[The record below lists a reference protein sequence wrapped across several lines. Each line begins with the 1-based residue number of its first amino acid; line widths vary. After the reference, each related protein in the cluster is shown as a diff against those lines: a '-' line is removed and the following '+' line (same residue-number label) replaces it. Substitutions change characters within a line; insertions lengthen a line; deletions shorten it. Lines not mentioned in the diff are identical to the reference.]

1 MKHLLTAILLIV
13 NVCAHAQVGIGITTP
28 AASAQ
33 LDISSTTKGLLVPR
47 MTATQK
53 AAVSSPAT
61 GLLIYQTDGTQGFYY
76 YDGALWNLL
85 TITTNAVP
93 YTGATDTVNLGAYD
107 LIVNGITV
115 GKGAGNGSSNTATGL
130 DALKS
135 NTTGAENTANGY
147 NSLYSNTTGIKNTA
161 SGLTA
166 LYSNTTGSNNSAFG
180 YLALH
185 SNISGYHNV
194 AVGSASLYYNIT
206 GNNNTASGYYALHS
220 NTTGSYNTTYGSYAL
235 HYNTDGSN
243 NTASGSDALFSNTL
257 GNNNTAIGKQAGYN
271 IITGSNNTAI
281 GQQAGYDITTGSNN
295 TAIGYNAQVPS
306 PTSDNQVRIG
316 NSSVTYAGV
325 QVAWSLTSDK
335 RWKSDIKQSALGLD
349 FIKSLNPVSY
359 VRNNDEKKKTEYGF
373 VAQELETALNK
384 AGAANNSI
392 ISKDDAGMYSVRYN
406 DLLAPIVKAIQEQ
419 QAQIDEQQILINKLI
434 KQLGKNEK

>member
-1 MKHLLTAILLIV
+1 MTAI
-13 NVCAHAQVGIGITTP
+13 
-28 AASAQ
+28 
-33 LDISSTTKGLLVPR
+33 
-47 MTATQK
+47 QK

-115 GKGAGNGSSNTATGL
+115 GKGAGNMSRNTATGL

-206 GNNNTASGYYALHS
+206 GNNNTASGYYPLYS

-235 HYNTDGSN
+235 HYNIDGSN
-243 NTASGSDALFSNTL
+243 NTASGSDALFSNTV

-271 IITGSNNTAI
+271 
-281 GQQAGYDITTGSNN
+281 ITTGSNN

-306 PTSDNQVRIG
+306 PTSDNQVIIG

-406 DLLAPIVKAIQEQ
+406 DLLAPMVKAIQEQ
-419 QAQIDEQQILINKLI
+419 QAQIDEQQKMMDEQQILINKLI